1 MNIEDIK
8 GVRTQFEYYRTLAD
22 KTILILSQDELN
34 HKVSD
39 ESNSIAMIM
48 RHITGNLLSRF
59 TNFFTE
65 DGDKPWRNRDDEFQ
79 DGIYDKHELITNWD
93 KAWNVLFQTLDSIT
107 EENINTVVKIRNQD
121 HTVAEALYR
130 QLAHYPY
137 HIGQIVFIGKMIRN
151 TEWQSLS
158 IPKNMSKEY
167 NKEVYNYTK

>member
-34 HKVSD
+34 HKVSE

-65 DGDKPWRNRDDEFQ
+65 DGDKPWRDRDDEFQ

-151 TEWQSLS
+151 AEWQSLS

>member
-1 MNIEDIK
+1 MNIEDIN

-48 RHITGNLLSRF
+48 RHITGNLFSRF

>member
-22 KTILILSQDELN
+22 KTILIFSQDELN

-39 ESNSIAMIM
+39 GSNSIAMIM

-107 EENINTVVKIRNQD
+107 EENINTVVKIRNQN

>member
-39 ESNSIAMIM
+39 GSNSIAMIM

-107 EENINTVVKIRNQD
+107 GENINTVVKIRNQD

>member
-79 DGIYDKHELITNWD
+79 DGIYDKHELITDWD

-107 EENINTVVKIRNQD
+107 GENINTVVKIRNQD

-158 IPKNMSKEY
+158 IPKNMSKQY

>member
-22 KTILILSQDELN
+22 KAILILSQDELN

-48 RHITGNLLSRF
+48 RHVTGNLLSSF

-65 DGDKPWRNRDDEFQ
+65 DGDKSWRNRDDEFQ

>member
-107 EENINTVVKIRNQD
+107 GENINTVVKIRNQD